1 MPAGAASGGASGG
14 GGGSGGKS
22 GGGAGG
28 ARYRETKTKTMSKGA
43 IRRKEGLA
51 NKPPSGREQKMLD
64 KKAAAKERK
73 AQREGEEYLEAK
85 ASWLAEKA
93 KNKAKK
99 FAGGDS
105 K

>member
-1 MPAGAASGGASGG
+1 MKA
-14 GGGSGGKS
+14 
-22 GGGAGG
+22 
-28 ARYRETKTKTMSKGA
+28 KTMSKGA
-43 IRRKEGLA
+43 IRRKEELA

-73 AQREGEEYLEAK
+73 AERQGAGYLEAK

-93 KNKAKK
+93 KNKARK
-99 FAGGDS
+99 FAGADS